1 MNKRKGNVCQ
11 LKVCLLSCGTD
22 NSRGGVQASALG
34 VLNNSAVSA
43 RAKQAVGS
51 TPYCV
56 IVNTMSY
63 DSFCLVSCVWH
74 QKEQSATQLWR
85 LLNFSCVLLVPI
97 NTTPFC
103 CWLCCWESL
112 LLVFIVLLFFFF
124 RINLCKNSNRRRKR
138 KWGREK
144 GDIRCK
150 KKKPH
155 HHISIKVMS
164 WRFTCRPVSFQLQT
178 PLIDLIVLVAAPVV
192 SLRCVCN
199 LKKKKKTRMHKNK
212 QKIEMRGRQALT
224 NESFY
229 LKTNTVF
236 LTHLLLI
243 HKSIKIEKGCVWKC
257 SLLRFRLVSFA
268 ISATPKLRL

>member
-1 MNKRKGNVCQ
+1 MNKRKGNICQ

-56 IVNTMSY
+56 IVNMMSY
-63 DSFCLVSCVWH
+63 DSFCLVSCWAWH

-112 LLVFIVLLFFFF
+112 LLVFIVLLFFLELTYVKTE
-124 RINLCKNSNRRRKR
+124 I
-138 KWGREK
+138 GEEK
-144 GDIRCK
+144 GNEEEKKEILDAK

-155 HHISIKVMS
+155 HHISINVMS
-164 WRFTCRPVSFQLQT
+164 WRFTCRPVSFQLQN

-199 LKKKKKTRMHKNK
+199 LKKKNQTHIHKNK
-212 QKIEMRGRQALT
+212 QKIEMREEDKHWQMNHFT
-224 NESFY
+224 
-229 LKTNTVF
+229 
-236 LTHLLLI
+236 
-243 HKSIKIEKGCVWKC
+243 WKQILYFWHIFC
-257 SLLRFRLVSFA
+257 WFMRV
-268 ISATPKLRL
+268 

>member
-51 TPYCV
+51 TLYCV
-56 IVNTMSY
+56 IVNTISS
-63 DSFCLVSCVWH
+63 DSFCLVSCWAWH

-85 LLNFSCVLLVPI
+85 LLNFSCVLLAPK
-97 NTTPFC
+97 NTPFC

-112 LLVFIVLLFFFF
+112 LLVFIVLIFFFW
-124 RINLCKNSNRRRKR
+124 INLCKNSNRRRKR

-150 KKKPH
+150 KK
-155 HHISIKVMS
+155 S
-164 WRFTCRPVSFQLQT
+164 
-178 PLIDLIVLVAAPVV
+178 LII
-192 SLRCVCN
+192 
-199 LKKKKKTRMHKNK
+199 
-212 QKIEMRGRQALT
+212 I
-224 NESFY
+224 
-229 LKTNTVF
+229 
-236 LTHLLLI
+236 
-243 HKSIKIEKGCVWKC
+243 
-257 SLLRFRLVSFA
+257 
-268 ISATPKLRL
+268 